1 MRLPDGQMVLLL
13 PPHYVQLAAALG
25 LNSQPML
32 DQVPIPT
39 DFETLI
45 ELNRRQQQAHL
56 EQHGIPEVMDAAY
69 WEHCKKSMA
78 TLAAM
83 SDKFDNPAAMIAE
96 MQKLIPKPSPILL
109 HDEPTNYTTNHNH
122 NHSHPEATQKMEVD
136 EPENIETKNHLSLT
150 NHFPKKIEK
159 MDDDSREMKSR
170 SPYLEQNQNNQ
181 NILNE
186 NLESRGSNGSE
197 DSMWRPW

>member
-32 DQVPIPT
+32 DQVPTPT

-56 EQHGIPEVMDAAY
+56 EQHGIPESMDSAY

-83 SDKFDNPAAMIAE
+83 SEKFDNPAAMIAE
-96 MQKLIPKPSPILL
+96 MQKLIPKPASIVSQ
-109 HDEPTNYTTNHNH
+109 HDEPTNYSTNHNQ
-122 NHSHPEATQKMEVD
+122 SHPEPAQKMEVD
-136 EPENIETKNHLSLT
+136 EPDNIEEKGLISLT
-150 NHFPKKIEK
+150 NHFPKKHEK
-159 MDDDSREMKSR
+159 MDDDSHEMKSR
-170 SPYLEQNQNNQ
+170 SPYHEQNQNNQ

-186 NLESRGSNGSE
+186 NLESRGSNCSE